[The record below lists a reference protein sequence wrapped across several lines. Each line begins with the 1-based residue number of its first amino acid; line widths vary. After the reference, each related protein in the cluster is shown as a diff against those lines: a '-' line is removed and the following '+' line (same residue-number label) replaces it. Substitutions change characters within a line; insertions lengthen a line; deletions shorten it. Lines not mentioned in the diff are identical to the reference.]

1 MDTLEMKRERNALTL
16 DCGAPCAAAALR
28 KVTTIIVW
36 KAGYCLRYAWGGVP
50 GGTFPE
56 IVDWRD
62 ERGRRAV
69 TLYDLS
75 LEYDSAAQ
83 ALRERICRLEEEQN
97 REKDGERRLLLAHRL
112 RLLRSMWRDTR
123 EVARQLDC
131 GR

>member
-1 MDTLEMKRERNALTL
+1 MRCALCGGGIAGGDYYYRLEGRVVCEACLERFA
-16 DCGAPCAAAALR
+16 
-28 KVTTIIVW
+28 
-36 KAGYCLRYAWGGVP
+36 

-56 IVDWRD
+56 SVAGRD

-97 REKDGERRLLLAHRL
+97 REKDGERA
-112 RLLRSMWRDTR
+112 
-123 EVARQLDC
+123 C
-131 GR
+131 F

>member
-1 MDTLEMKRERNALTL
+1 MRCALCGGCIAEGDYYYRLEGRVVCEA
-16 DCGAPCAAAALR
+16 
-28 KVTTIIVW
+28 
-36 KAGYCLRYAWGGVP
+36 
-50 GGTFPE
+50 
-56 IVDWRD
+56 D

-123 EVARQLDC
+123 EVARHLEHYYEK
-131 GR
+131 GVSRNEKYLIR